1 MLEGAAVDMFKNFN
15 NTLMGS
21 VLVLTLIAFVFA
33 VRFLQSIIRDLQQQL
48 AKEREDHQK
57 TRDAQIA
64 DLRNLGHVATSVE
77 SVTRSV
83 DRLQTTVVDALG
95 RRGSA

>member
-1 MLEGAAVDMFKNFN
+1 MLEDAAAEMFKNFN
-15 NTLMGS
+15 STLMGS
-21 VLVLTLIAFVFA
+21 VFVLFIIASIFA
-33 VRFLQSIIRDLQQQL
+33 FRFLKGIIEDLQQQL
-48 AKEREDHQK
+48 AKEREEHQK

-83 DRLQTTVVDALG
+83 ERLQTTVVDAIG
-95 RRGSA
+95 RGRA